1 MARPREFDD
10 VAVLDRAIDCFWAH
24 GFAATSIR
32 ALSDEMGISGP
43 SLYNAF
49 GDKHGLFM
57 QAIERYLDRTMRE
70 RIARLEGSMPPADA
84 VRAFFAEVVRRA
96 LGDPDRRGCFLLNV
110 ALERADDPALA
121 DSIAGYLG
129 EIESFFRR
137 QIAAG
142 QADGSIAEAQSATD
156 LARMLLGVILGLR
169 VIARVNPSRALI
181 EGMARTA
188 LAALDPP
195 RRRRKEVA

>member
-10 VAVLDRAIDCFWAH
+10 TAVLDAAIDCFWAG
-24 GFAATSIR
+24 GFAATSVR
-32 ALSDEMGISGP
+32 DLGERMGISGP

-49 GDKHGLFM
+49 GDKHGLFI
-57 QAIERYLDRTMRE
+57 QAIERYLDQTMRE
-70 RIARLEGSMPPADA
+70 RIRRLEGSMAPAA
-84 VRAFFAEVVRRA
+84 AIRAFFAEVVKRA
-96 LGDPDRRGCFLLNV
+96 LGDPERRGCFLLNV
-110 ALERADDPALA
+110 ALERSNDPALG

-129 EIESFFRR
+129 EIEAFFRR
-137 QIAAG
+137 QVAAG
-142 QADGSIAEAQSATD
+142 QADGSIASGQTATD

-188 LAALDPP
+188 LAALDPAP
-195 RRRRKEVA
+195 ARKRRA